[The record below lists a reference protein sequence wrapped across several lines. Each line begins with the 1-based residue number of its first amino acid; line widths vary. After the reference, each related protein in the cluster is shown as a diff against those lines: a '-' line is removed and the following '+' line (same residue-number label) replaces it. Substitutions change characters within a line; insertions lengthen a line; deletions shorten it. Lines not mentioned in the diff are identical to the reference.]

1 MPGDCEIHVVVAM
14 QNPLPSHAKDNLCH
28 RKVANRS
35 SENPNQNTIKMCFTN
50 HPRRRTL
57 KLRLEVPMS
66 ASMRALEE
74 PMGNAGESRGDT
86 PSVASGLFVQ
96 AMGRAVSGVTVVAT
110 DGKAG
115 RFAVT
120 VSAMS
125 SVSAEPPL
133 VLACIQR
140 RCPANRAV
148 RENGVFSINVLAAAQ
163 AHVSDTFAGRP
174 RQGEPFDF
182 AVGEWRQ
189 AATGAPCLRGAVA
202 VFDCA
207 LWSAHEAGSHT
218 IFIGRVLAVGAS
230 EAAPLLYTGRR
241 YGRPMLLDA

>member
-1 MPGDCEIHVVVAM
+1 
-14 QNPLPSHAKDNLCH
+14 
-28 RKVANRS
+28 
-35 SENPNQNTIKMCFTN
+35 
-50 HPRRRTL
+50 
-57 KLRLEVPMS
+57 MS
-66 ASMRALEE
+66 ASMRDLEYFAE
-74 PMGNAGESRGDT
+74 NAADSLSET
-86 PSVASGLFVQ
+86 PSAASGLFVQ

-110 DGKAG
+110 DGPAG

-148 RENGVFSINVLAAAQ
+148 RENGVFSISVLAAAQ

-174 RQGEPFDF
+174 RTGEPFDF

-189 AATGAPCLRGAVA
+189 AATGAPCLSGAVA
-202 VFDCA
+202 TFDCA
-207 LWSAHEAGSHT
+207 LWSFHEAGSHT
-218 IFIGRVLAVGAS
+218 IFIGRVLAVAAS

-241 YGRPMLLDA
+241 YGRPMLLDNGPPTSERREERP

>member
-1 MPGDCEIHVVVAM
+1 MMGCTEGGRAERCETQPGIARE
-14 QNPLPSHAKDNLCH
+14 
-28 RKVANRS
+28 
-35 SENPNQNTIKMCFTN
+35 TFIK
-50 HPRRRTL
+50 
-57 KLRLEVPMS
+57 
-66 ASMRALEE
+66 
-74 PMGNAGESRGDT
+74 
-86 PSVASGLFVQ
+86 

-110 DGKAG
+110 DGPAG

-120 VSAMS
+120 VSAMN
-125 SVSAEPPL
+125 SVSADPPL

-140 RCPANRAV
+140 HSPANRAI
-148 RENGVFSINVLAAAQ
+148 RENRVFCISVLAAGQ

-174 RQGEPFDF
+174 RQGDPFDF

-189 AATGAPCLRGAVA
+189 AATGAPCLSGAVA

-241 YGRPMLLDA
+241 YGRPMLLDSGPPAT